1 VAQEI
6 LNGNFN
12 RSTLNDLS
20 IRIFDSDVLAIPY
33 KNNKNTVKNNAVRIH
48 EF

>member
-1 VAQEI
+1 MIFPV
-6 LNGNFN
+6 
-12 RSTLNDLS
+12 LS
-20 IRIFDSDVLAIPY
+20 FFDSDVLAIPY